1 MTAVFSLFG
10 GFGLNG
16 AGEMGSGTIYR
27 RGNTWTIGFT
37 VNGQRVREAIGSSK
51 RMAEMVLSKRTSDA
65 LQGMYFPQR
74 RNLGRT
80 PFKQFAETYLERV
93 VPLMNSLR
101 TEKTRV
107 LRWMRHFGNRP
118 LGQITRAE
126 IETWRREKLLR
137 CQPATANRDLA
148 RLRAMLRRAVEW
160 ELLEK
165 SPLEGLKFLRENNAR
180 TRYLTLEECERLIQ
194 SCLALHIKALVIIAL
209 HTGMRRGEILN
220 LRWQDLD
227 LSAGLILIRD
237 SKNGE
242 PRHVPMDSTVQSH
255 LESYPQRPGVD
266 WVFSN
271 SSGERL
277 RDIRGG
283 FHNALRRAELTDLHF
298 HDLRHTYASHWVQSG
313 GDLYVLK
320 DILGHK
326 SITITQRY
334 AHLSPAYKR
343 EAVNRMDKIWMGSTA
358 AQPEAPDVGLGLS
371 PVTTRSQ
378 SGAGNQPDA
387 AEPLQ

>member
-1 MTAVFSLFG
+1 MG
-10 GFGLNG
+10 NG
-16 AGEMGSGTIYR
+16 NGTIYR
-27 RGNTWTIGFT
+27 RGKTWTIGVT
-37 VNGQRVREAIGSSK
+37 VNGQRIREAIGPSR
-51 RMAEMVLSKRTSDA
+51 RMVEMVLNKRISDA
-65 LQGMYFPQR
+65 LQGMYFPQK

-80 PFKQFAETYLERV
+80 AFSEFGETYQERV
-93 VPLMNSLR
+93 VSLLKSVR

-107 LRWMRHFGNRP
+107 LRWIRHFGNRP

-137 CQPATANRDLA
+137 CRPATANRDLA

-180 TRYLTLEECERLIQ
+180 TRYLTLDECARLIQ
-194 SCLALHIKALVIIAL
+194 SCRALHIQAVVITAL
-209 HTGMRRGEILN
+209 HTGMRLGEILN
-220 LRWQDLD
+220 LHWEDLD
-227 LSAGLILIRD
+227 FSAGLILIPD

-242 PRHVPMDSTVQSH
+242 PRHVPMDSTVRGV
-255 LESYPQRPGVD
+255 LESYPRRPGVD
-266 WVFSN
+266 WVFTN
-271 SSGERL
+271 ANGGRL

-283 FHNALRRAELTDLHF
+283 FRNALRRASISNLRV
-298 HDLRHTYASHWVQSG
+298 HDLRHTFASIWVQSG

-334 AHLSPAYKR
+334 AHLSP
-343 EAVNRMDKIWMGSTA
+343 DKHETICHLDNIWRISGIAQSGSKESGES
-358 AQPEAPDVGLGLS
+358 QI
-371 PVTTRSQ
+371 PVTARSQ
-378 SGAGNQPDA
+378 GAVSESAGRA
-387 AEPLQ
+387 TTLQ

>member
-1 MTAVFSLFG
+1 MA
-10 GFGLNG
+10 NG
-16 AGEMGSGTIYR
+16 RGTVYLRAGQ
-27 RGNTWTIGFT
+27 WTIGFT
-37 VNGQRVREAIGSSK
+37 VNGRRVRETIGPNK
-51 RMAEMVLSKRTSDA
+51 RLAEMVLAKHMTDA
-65 LQGMYFPQR
+65 MQGMYFPQK
-74 RNLGRT
+74 RNLGRM
-80 PFKQFAETYLERV
+80 PFRQFAEMYLERV
-93 VPLMNSLR
+93 VPLMKSSR

-107 LRWMRHFGNRP
+107 LLWIRHFGNRP

-126 IETWRREKLLR
+126 IETWRREKLVR
-137 CQPATANRDLA
+137 CRPATTNRDLA
-148 RLRAMLRRAVEW
+148 RLRAMLRRALEW
-160 ELLEK
+160 ELIEK
-165 SPLEGLKFLRENNAR
+165 SPLEGLKFLSETNAR

-194 SCLALHIKALVIIAL
+194 ACLALHTKALVIIAL
-209 HTGMRRGEILN
+209 HTGMRLGEILR

-227 LSAGLILIRD
+227 FSAGLILIRD

-255 LESYPQRPGVD
+255 LESYPRRPGVE

-271 SSGERL
+271 SSGQRL

-283 FHNALRRAELTDLHF
+283 FHNALQRAGLTDLHF
-298 HDLRHTYASHWVQSG
+298 HDLRHTYASQWVQSG

-343 EAVNRMDKIWMGSTA
+343 EAVNRMDSIWKVGANAPMGVPA
-358 AQPEAPDVGLGLS
+358 
-371 PVTTRSQ
+371 
-378 SGAGNQPDA
+378 
-387 AEPLQ
+387 